1 MKKTAGIIAGI
12 AGAIITTVSVVLC
25 AIVGF
30 GAINLPIKAKTI
42 GVIGGADGPT
52 AVFITRNAGKDIIF
66 LVIPVIIGIALIISS
81 CFMLCKK
88 KTEENNQ

>member
-81 CFMLCKK
+81 CFMLRKK

>member
-66 LVIPVIIGIALIISS
+66 LVISVIIGIALIISS
-81 CFMLCKK
+81 CFMLRKK